1 MMRFTQRIHVF
12 NVCMYVIFGPNDV
25 NASVLTVFKSR
36 KNLNIS
42 YNNTVRIFTDCSAYR
57 RYRDA

>member
-1 MMRFTQRIHVF
+1 MMRFIQRIDVF

-25 NASVLTVFKSR
+25 HASVLTVLKSD

-42 YNNTVRIFTDCSAYR
+42 YNNDVRIFTDC
-57 RYRDA
+57 

>member
-1 MMRFTQRIHVF
+1 MMRFTQRIYVF

-25 NASVLTVFKSR
+25 NASVLTVFKSD

-42 YNNTVRIFTDCSAYR
+42 YNNDVRILTDC
-57 RYRDA
+57 